1 MRGRRMPTKRQMSDT
16 ELKVIEDIREY
27 QELQNFI
34 WGEPFDYRK
43 ADDWLESVKHM
54 SMTTLSFAVAE
65 QMRREEE
72 QEKHDELK
80 GELMDNMTKIF
91 SGKFMTLEQRRLMI
105 DSLAIIRM
113 L

>member
-1 MRGRRMPTKRQMSDT
+1 MPTKRQMSDT

-27 QELQNFI
+27 QELYFDI
-34 WGEPFDYRK
+34 FGKGMDYRDS
-43 ADDWLESVKHM
+43 DDWM
-54 SMTTLSFAVAE
+54 SSIKDLSMVMMMFVTAE
-65 QMRREEE
+65 QMRIEEE
-72 QEKHDELK
+72 QEKRNELK
-80 GELMDNMTKIF
+80 RELMDNMSKIF